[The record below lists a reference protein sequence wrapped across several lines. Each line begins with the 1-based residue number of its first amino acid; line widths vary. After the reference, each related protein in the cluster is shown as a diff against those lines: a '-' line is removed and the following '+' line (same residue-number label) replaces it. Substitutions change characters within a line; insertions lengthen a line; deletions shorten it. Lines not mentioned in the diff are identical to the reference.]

1 MYLKIE
7 RVQGSLNNFSK
18 KQHIANSVPEFKFK
32 AGIIQTSKCRVHHKF
47 LSCVELEKRHI
58 ESKGVSF
65 TKENEK
71 DMKTSWSRYKTVV
84 FHILFLSPNI
94 GPKVDMGLLSG
105 VL

>member
-47 LSCVELEKRHI
+47 LSCVELEKD
-58 ESKGVSF
+58 
-65 TKENEK
+65 T
-71 DMKTSWSRYKTVV
+71 
-84 FHILFLSPNI
+84 
-94 GPKVDMGLLSG
+94 
-105 VL
+105 